1 MFNKKM
7 LLIYVLDCD
16 IDLLLDCDIDLLLL

>member
-7 LLIYVLDCD
+7 LFINVLDCD

>member
-7 LLIYVLDCD
+7 LFIYVLDCD